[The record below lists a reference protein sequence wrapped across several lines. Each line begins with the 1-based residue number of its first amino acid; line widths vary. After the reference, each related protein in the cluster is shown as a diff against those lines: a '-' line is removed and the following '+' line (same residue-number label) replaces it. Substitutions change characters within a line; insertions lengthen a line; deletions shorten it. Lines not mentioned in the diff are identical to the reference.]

1 MMRVVFLDRDGVI
14 NRDSPDYIK
23 GWHEFVFLSGS
34 LDAIARLTR
43 AGLPVIVVTN
53 QSAIF
58 RGLITQEI
66 LADMHRRMLRAV
78 ADAGGR
84 IFDIRHCPHGPDQAC
99 GCRKPAPGMLL
110 SAAADHGI
118 DLAASAMVGDSA
130 KDILCARN
138 AGCGCSILVETG
150 DFASARTKLAHKGID
165 PDHVAPDL
173 NGAVD
178 WIIHHCGPG
187 ENPLP

>member
-1 MMRVVFLDRDGVI
+1 MRVVFLDRDGVI

-23 GWHEFVFLSGS
+23 GWHEFVFLPGS
-34 LDAIARLTR
+34 LDAIARLAK

-58 RGLITQEI
+58 RGLITEEI
-66 LADMHRRMLRAV
+66 LADTHRRMLRAV
-78 ADAGGR
+78 AEAGGR
-84 IFDIRHCPHGPDQAC
+84 IMDIRHCPHGPGQAC

-118 DLAASAMVGDSA
+118 DLAASTMVGDSA

-138 AGCGCSILVETG
+138 AGCGRSVLVETG
-150 DFASARTKLAHKGID
+150 DFDSALTKLAQKGID

-178 WIIHHCGPG
+178 WIVRHCGPG
-187 ENPLP
+187 ENLFP

>member
-1 MMRVVFLDRDGVI
+1 MQAVFLDRDGVI

-23 GWHEFVFLSGS
+23 GWHEFVFLPKS
-34 LDAIARLTR
+34 LDAMVRLAE

-58 RGLITQEI
+58 RRLITEEI
-66 LADMHRRMLRAV
+66 LADMHRRMRAAV
-78 ADAGGR
+78 AEAGGR
-84 IFDIRHCPHGPDQAC
+84 IFDIRHCPHGPGQGC

-110 SAAADHGI
+110 WAAADHGI
-118 DLAASAMVGDSA
+118 DLAASVMVGDSA

-138 AGCGCSILVETG
+138 AGCGRSILVESG
-150 DFASARTKLAHKGID
+150 NFASARTELAQKGVD

-173 NGAVD
+173 HGAVD
-178 WIIHHCGPG
+178 WIIRHFAAGK
-187 ENPLP
+187 NPPP